1 METDG
6 ISGCHPV
13 SQLRW
18 RVFRD
23 LNQTH
28 VLFRV
33 DGRSHS
39 YSLGGR
45 RRGVEM
51 PDLLHE
57 DIQWAFTSVI
67 LEWKGFGSGYKHVS
81 GGDTDEESRITHVI

>member
-1 METDG
+1 MPPRVTVAMAGVSRLESNACSFS
-6 ISGCHPV
+6 SGWTEP
-13 SQLRW
+13 
-18 RVFRD
+18 F
-23 LNQTH
+23 
-28 VLFRV
+28 LF
-33 DGRSHS
+33 S
-39 YSLGGR
+39 R
-45 RRGVEM
+45 REEERVEM